1 MLIIGERLN
10 TSRKQFREM
19 FDNREQNLDAI
30 RALIKSQVAAGANYL
45 DVNVGTRVTT
55 EIEDLVW
62 LAKFTQ
68 ETVDIP
74 LSIDTPNPKAAEA
87 ALKAH
92 KGRPII
98 NSISLEEK
106 RYNGM
111 ISLVKQYKAGVI
123 ALCLDDVGMPE
134 TIEDKLRNAK
144 RLVERLNKDGVRNED
159 IYLDPLVQ
167 PVSTDTKFAFQTV
180 EAIKRI
186 REMFPDVHISCG
198 VSNVSYGLPK
208 RLFINQAFIVM
219 CIAAGMDTGIIDPN
233 DEVTMRNIWAAEAL
247 SDKDPFCANWLE
259 LFRAGKLGA

>member
-1 MLIIGERLN
+1 MDQCGKLKVSLYENGKIGVVI
-10 TSRKQFREM
+10 T
-19 FDNREQNLDAI
+19 
-30 RALIKSQVAAGANYL
+30 
-45 DVNVGTRVTT
+45 
-55 EIEDLVW
+55 
-62 LAKFTQ
+62 
-68 ETVDIP
+68 
-74 LSIDTPNPKAAEA
+74 LSD
-87 ALKAH
+87 
-92 KGRPII
+92 
-98 NSISLEEK
+98 
-106 RYNGM
+106 
-111 ISLVKQYKAGVI
+111 
-123 ALCLDDVGMPE
+123 
-134 TIEDKLRNAK
+134 NAK
-144 RLVERLNKDGVRNED
+144 RLVEKLNRDGVKNED

-186 REMFPDVHISCG
+186 RDMFPDVHISCG